1 MSLNCGYIPKDDPS
15 YNFIRAERFIDNCAL
30 ILSECL
36 KNKENKEMTE
46 KTAFNMMKEENFNFD
61 VKDVISWSN
70 NHDATQYIGHK
81 GYFGDS
87 LTELDLAVYNG
98 NSFTLNAVS
107 VGVSQC
113 FYSIEREK
121 YFGFFLPEDKAK
133 EVEREEKYRP
143 FTVDEIGVICMS
155 YYRFRNKKTKD
166 EYMGM
171 LTGVIRKS
179 TEK

>member
-1 MSLNCGYIPKDDPS
+1 
-15 YNFIRAERFIDNCAL
+15 
-30 ILSECL
+30 
-36 KNKENKEMTE
+36 MTE
-46 KTAFNMMKEENFNFD
+46 KTAFNIKKMKEEENFNFN

-70 NHDATQYIGHK
+70 NQDANQYIGHE

-87 LTELDLAVYNG
+87 LSELDLAVYNG
-98 NSFTLNAVS
+98 NIFTLNVVS
-107 VGVSQC
+107 VGASQC
-113 FYSIEREK
+113 FYSVERGA

-133 EVEREEKYRP
+133 EVKKEEKYRP

-179 TEK
+179 AENESDIVCIGCFQGSLEELFEQYELMGENEQWQPFGIKE